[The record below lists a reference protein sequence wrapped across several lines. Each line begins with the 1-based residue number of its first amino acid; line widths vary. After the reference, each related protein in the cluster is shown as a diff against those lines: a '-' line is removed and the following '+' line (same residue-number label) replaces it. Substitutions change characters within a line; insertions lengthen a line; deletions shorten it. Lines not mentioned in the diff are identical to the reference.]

1 MAKLY
6 LDQTKPGWSNEVS
19 ASYQCLQASA
29 GPHFN
34 IESEKD
40 IEASIVDAVA
50 SCNIT

>member
-6 LDQTKPGWSNEVS
+6 LDQTKPRWRNEVS
-19 ASYQCLQASA
+19 ASYQRLQAPA
-29 GPHFN
+29 RPNFN